1 MVFATGN
8 IYKGTGTASE
18 EIEDTTSSFRIKRE
32 EATYDS
38 RGGKSMSMGQSREVQ
53 RIRKIK

>member
-32 EATYDS
+32 EAS
-38 RGGKSMSMGQSREVQ
+38 RGGKSMSMGQSREVY
-53 RIRKIK
+53 RTRKIK